1 MNRCSGYNECM
12 WEPRGACAQQT
23 HRDIRASQKTS
34 PPLTSHSPS
43 CFHLSLGF
51 FFTVRINR
59 TTLVPFYFL
68 YRCCCRFL
76 FLFFFQL
83 ETNQQWWRG
92 VIFFFTKSFMGLGWF
107 PLVALLSSM
116 SLCQILCLP
125 KRDCARGLYGPTHY
139 SYPIFFN
146 ENQWHGLT

>member
-68 YRCCCRFL
+68 YRCCCCFFL
-76 FLFFFQL
+76 FLFFSIRDQSAMTERSNILFHQVIHGFGL
-83 ETNQQWWRG
+83 IPSCGSVVLYESLSDPLPPKEGLCQRFIWTN
-92 VIFFFTKSFMGLGWF
+92 TL
-107 PLVALLSSM
+107 LLSNF
-116 SLCQILCLP
+116 L
-125 KRDCARGLYGPTHY
+125 
-139 SYPIFFN
+139 
-146 ENQWHGLT
+146 